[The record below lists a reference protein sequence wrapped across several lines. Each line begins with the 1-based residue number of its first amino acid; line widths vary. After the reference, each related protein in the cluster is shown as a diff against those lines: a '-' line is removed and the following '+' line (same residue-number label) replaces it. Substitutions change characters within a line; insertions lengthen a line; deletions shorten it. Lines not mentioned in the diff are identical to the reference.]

1 MGKVINEN
9 LRKMKI
15 NITISRA
22 NLKFI
27 ESLGDKRS
35 RIIDNLIS
43 KERKQ

>member
-1 MGKVINEN
+1 MGKVINEH

-15 NITISRA
+15 NITISRV

-35 RIIDNLIS
+35 RVIDDLIS

>member
-15 NITISRA
+15 NITISRV

-27 ESLGDKRS
+27 ESLGGKRS